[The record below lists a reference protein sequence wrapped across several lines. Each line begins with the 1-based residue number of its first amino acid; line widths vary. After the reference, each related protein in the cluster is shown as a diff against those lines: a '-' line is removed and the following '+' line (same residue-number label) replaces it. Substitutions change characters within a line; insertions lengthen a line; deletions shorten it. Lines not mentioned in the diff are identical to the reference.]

1 MSFCDLE
8 GLAKPNPVK
17 LDEFQRVFH
26 DLRQRQHKLHELIE
40 ARRKVFEQQGPHDK
54 DIPRKLNRSIMC
66 YAWTATCLLI
76 D

>member
-1 MSFCDLE
+1 MLLE

-40 ARRKVFEQQGPHDK
+40 ARRKVFEENGAHDK
-54 DIPRKLNRSIMC
+54 DIPRKL
-66 YAWTATCLLI
+66 T
-76 D
+76 